1 MKNGKKFNKWSII
14 FRLNPF
20 LAPYKLRIIIG
31 IIFGFLYGVTSIG
44 LPLVAG
50 WVVGLVSNE
59 SFSISTIQLTN
70 IENNSL
76 TNTQL
81 IKSLL
86 ILPGFAL
93 LQGIIFYI
101 GKYMIEWSGSKM
113 VTDLREK
120 LFSHIHSL
128 PIEFFSHNKSGQLI
142 SRITTDTGAI
152 SFLVSNVL
160 SDIIR
165 APFTLI
171 GSIAVL
177 FFINWKLSIIALSI
191 LPICIIPILKIS
203 KKIRIAS
210 AKNQQSIGELLSVS
224 QETISAAMI
233 VKAYQTEKFEKNN
246 FNKHNDTIFKMT
258 MKQIKG
264 ISLSEPLMTFVSSI
278 GISIIFIYIY
288 YAQLPIA
295 LLAAFITALANM
307 YKPLKKISM
316 LHIKINK
323 SIPSIERI
331 FYIFDQKN
339 TILNNSNPIFLS
351 EKIRDIEFKNVSFK
365 YNDEENILKDIS
377 FKSNAGQCTAI
388 VGGSGSGKTTLIN
401 LIPRFYDICNG
412 EILINGINI
421 NQFDIDSLRS
431 NIGIVTQ
438 NTVLFNQSIKYN
450 IAYGS
455 PNATEDKIIEVSK
468 KANAHGFISE
478 MKNEYDTVIG
488 EQGALLSGGMAQRIS
503 IARALLRN
511 PPILILDEATSSLD
525 NESERLVQSALNE
538 LMKNRTVFVIA
549 HRLSTIKNSDRI
561 IVLEDGI
568 ITETGKHEELISFNK
583 QYKYLHDL
591 QFKD

>member
-1 MKNGKKFNKWSII
+1 MKINEKLNKWSII
-14 FRLNPF
+14 FRLKPF
-20 LAPYKLRIIIG
+20 IAPYKLRIILG
-31 IIFGFLYGVTSIG
+31 ILFGFLYGVTSFG
-44 LPLVAG
+44 LPIVAG

-59 SFSISTIQLTN
+59 SFSISSIQLTN
-70 IENNSL
+70 IESNSL
-76 TNTQL
+76 TNNQL

-86 ILPGFAL
+86 VLPAFAL
-93 LQGIIFYI
+93 IQGIIFYI
-101 GKYMIEWSGSKM
+101 GKYMIEWSGTKM
-113 VTDLREK
+113 VTDLREE

-128 PIEFFSHNKSGQLI
+128 PIDFFSHNKSGQLI
-142 SRITTDTGAI
+142 SRITTDTGAL

-171 GSIAVL
+171 GSITVL

-191 LPICIIPILKIS
+191 LPICIIPVLKIS
-203 KKIRIAS
+203 RKIRIAS

-246 FNKHNDTIFKMT
+246 FKKHNDTIFKMT

-288 YAQLPIA
+288 FAQLPIA
-295 LLAAFITALANM
+295 LLAAFVTALANM

-331 FYIFDQKN
+331 FYVFDQKN
-339 TILNNSNPIFLS
+339 TILNNENALTLN
-351 EKIRDIEFKNVSFK
+351 EKIKNIEFKNVTFK
-365 YNDEENILKDIS
+365 YNDKRIILKDIS
-377 FKSNAGQCTAI
+377 FKSNAGECTAI
-388 VGGSGSGKTTLIN
+388 VGGSGAGKTTLIN
-401 LIPRFYDICNG
+401 LIPRFYDICDG
-412 EILINGINI
+412 EILINGTNV
-421 NQFDIDSLRS
+421 NQFEIDSLRN

-450 IAYGS
+450 IAYGF
-455 PNATEDKIIEVSK
+455 PHAKDDDIIEVSK
-468 KANAHGFISE
+468 KANAHDFITK
-478 MKNEYDTVIG
+478 MKNGYDTVIG

-511 PPILILDEATSSLD
+511 PPILILDEATSALD

-549 HRLSTIKNSDRI
+549 HRLSTIKNADRI
-561 IVLEDGI
+561 IVLKDGI
-568 ITETGKHEELISFNK
+568 VTERGKHQELLDLNK
-583 QYKYLHDL
+583 QYKYLHEL
-591 QFKD
+591 QFRD